1 MQTKSWGERREEE
14 GKEEEEEEYGKEAE
28 GGSGWRGMKNRW
40 TNKGEGACK
49 KEAKGGEKLSI

>member
-14 GKEEEEEEYGKEAE
+14 RKEEEEEEYGKEAE

-40 TNKGEGACK
+40 TNK
-49 KEAKGGEKLSI
+49 